1 MSKQANDIWK
11 LPHPLAGVAVEA
23 LGLVR
28 SLSIYGCY
36 WLGSKFKKEFQQ
48 KIWPSS
54 KIDPAKLAG
63 AAAKVTEKINGFA
76 SEGEQLCSPVLSG
89 SAVTLQTWALEL
101 SQKTHT
107 LFAMADHLTVFS
119 QVVKDKPLELPCLNA
134 LEDRVCTALGRHVF
148 NAPPAMSLPSLL
160 LKEDE

>member
-11 LPHPLAGVAVEA
+11 LPYHLAGAAVS
-23 LGLVR
+23 GV
-28 SLSIYGCY
+28 SIYGCYRSCY
-36 WLGSKFKKEFQQ
+36 WLGSKFKKEFQ

-76 SEGEQLCSPVLSG
+76 SEGELSHKL
-89 SAVTLQTWALEL
+89 T
-101 SQKTHT
+101 T

-148 NAPPAMSLPSLL
+148 SAPPAMSLPSLL
-160 LKEDE
+160 LKEDV

>member
-1 MSKQANDIWK
+1 
-11 LPHPLAGVAVEA
+11 LPLTGGVA
-23 LGLVR
+23 LTGC
-28 SLSIYGCY
+28 IY
-36 WLGSKFKKEFQQ
+36 SKFKKEFQ

-54 KIDPAKLAG
+54 KIDPDELAG
-63 AAAKVTEKINGFA
+63 AAAKVTEKINCFA
-76 SEGEQLCSPVLSG
+76 SEGELTQG
-89 SAVTLQTWALEL
+89 A
-101 SQKTHT
+101 

-119 QVVKDKPLELPCLNA
+119 QVVKDKSLELPYLNA